1 MRRVLTTV
9 KKKKKNSSRSL
20 VTPTLPP
27 PAIRRFSNSYKI
39 TWIRSSSRNAPCNGI
54 HAPTETL
61 NPTITNMDA
70 LLNTI
75 LGLSDPF
82 PASSLDLSLERL
94 LDSTSSDPEKNQ
106 MIDAVL
112 RFGSALQ
119 ESARKSRR
127 KRACLHNSISWPL
140 PPDLTVKVFSALDT
154 QSLCH
159 AAATCSMFNKCAMD
173 PLCYANID
181 LTSILPKVN
190 NTVVCTMIQRAGK
203 NLQSLK
209 LGILPA
215 PTESTGTSRP
225 MAYSINIP
233 VVTPVFSWNDKRSRQ
248 GKESCVLT
256 RSCLLCLS
264 MDSGAAGSLLRS
276 LHLYNIDRMDNA
288 ALCSALSSCPSLLD
302 LEVVGLHVELKQTLE
317 AVSTNCHLMERLF
330 FESSKTGMYF
340 PFVILYFQVLIF
352 FFFASLANFHIPGRD
367 DSLKSPTCSALVNG
381 CPSLTSLALRGF
393 KLQDNKIRVFLKGFR
408 KLKVVDFS
416 TSYSVTGTFLR
427 NVGSG
432 ANGHL
437 LEVLILRDCIHL
449 KEVEVARFLS
459 AVLDGDCKLLNYLDI
474 SNKEGLAAEGDWYS
488 RCYTPSFPEIEH
500 VTDSEVNSDGS
511 LHLQLSSQTSDGSSF
526 MNSSDSSY
534 TSDQGSGNEDGCNVN
549 YTMFEESSDEL
560 DFLVM

>member
-1 MRRVLTTV
+1 MDTVLFP
-9 KKKKKNSSRSL
+9 KR
-20 VTPTLPP
+20 
-27 PAIRRFSNSYKI
+27 
-39 TWIRSSSRNAPCNGI
+39 PCNGI
-54 HAPTETL
+54 HAPPETL
-61 NPTITNMDA
+61 NPTVTNMDA

-82 PASSLDLSLERL
+82 LASSLELSLERL

-215 PTESTGTSRP
+215 PTESTATSRP

-276 LHLYNIDRMDNA
+276 LHLYNIDRMDNS

-330 FESSKTGMYF
+330 FESSKTG
-340 PFVILYFQVLIF
+340 I
-352 FFFASLANFHIPGRD
+352 D
-367 DSLKSPTCSALVNG
+367 DSLKSPTCFALVNG

-393 KLQDNKIRVFLKGFR
+393 KVQDHKIRVFLKGFR

-459 AVLDGDCKLLNYLDI
+459 AVLDGDCKLLKYLDI

-488 RCYTPSFPEIEH
+488 RCYTPSSLPISRVLEERPAICLLAEFPLEGSFPEIEH

-526 MNSSDSSY
+526 MNSYDSSY
-534 TSDQGSGNEDGCNVN
+534 TSDQGSGNEDGRNVN